1 VGGCWESALV
11 RVTHWL
17 PTLPHAAV
25 LRGPALEQPRVGYST
40 EYKNDYNKEMIL
52 GIASNLGAP
61 TFLPLHKGGR
71 PLKAVFDPLMN

>member
-1 VGGCWESALV
+1 MRGSVGGCWESALV

-40 EYKNDYNKEMIL
+40 NNIIKNQSSINSVNYKIITSTAQKSFHDSDYI
-52 GIASNLGAP
+52 G
-61 TFLPLHKGGR
+61 
-71 PLKAVFDPLMN
+71 